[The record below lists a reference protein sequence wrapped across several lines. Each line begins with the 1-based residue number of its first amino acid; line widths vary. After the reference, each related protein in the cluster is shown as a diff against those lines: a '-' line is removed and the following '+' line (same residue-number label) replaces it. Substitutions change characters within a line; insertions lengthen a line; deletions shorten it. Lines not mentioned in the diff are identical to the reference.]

1 MHSRPLSV
9 FAGTNFTHRNVII
22 DDSGG
27 PATAGAPHFFT
38 APAISEG
45 SDVQYAVVESEDS
58 PNHVTTTITSS
69 SPVTEHDDNVVL
81 VYHSMTADGTT
92 TTETNGHSMLILN
105 EEEDACFDPTGGSL
119 LSEQPQTA
127 SDNSGDMS
135 TSEQQPLY
143 LGRLV
148 HKEQYLLIQEPCI
161 DIGRNSTKSNVHF
174 HVSKNSFISRKHLQL
189 TFQPSTGDFYL
200 ICLSKNGIF
209 VDKSFF
215 RNLHEPIKLH
225 QS

>member
-1 MHSRPLSV
+1 MIAAVINCPLSLP
-9 FAGTNFTHRNVII
+9 GTNFTHRNVII

-27 PATAGAPHFFT
+27 GGGTQAGAPHFFT
-38 APAISEG
+38 APVIADG
-45 SDVQYAVVESEDS
+45 SDVQYAVVESEDMTGTNS
-58 PNHVTTTITSS
+58 GNTTI
-69 SPVTEHDDNVVL
+69 TEHDDNVVL
-81 VYHSMTADGTT
+81 VYHSMTGDGSGHT
-92 TTETNGHSMLILN
+92 TNGHHTVLTLN
-105 EEEDACFDPTGGSL
+105 EDEAAFDPTGGSL
-119 LSEQPQTA
+119 LSEHPQTA